1 MNEVLCCREAG
12 IICNFCCRGETEGE
26 VLKVCREHIER
37 AHQFQV
43 TANLAKSLRPKI
55 KAE

>member
-1 MNEVLCCREAG
+1 MNKVLCCREAG
-12 IICNFCCRGETEGE
+12 IICNFCCRGETEEE

-43 TANLAKSLRPKI
+43 TTNLAKSLRPKI